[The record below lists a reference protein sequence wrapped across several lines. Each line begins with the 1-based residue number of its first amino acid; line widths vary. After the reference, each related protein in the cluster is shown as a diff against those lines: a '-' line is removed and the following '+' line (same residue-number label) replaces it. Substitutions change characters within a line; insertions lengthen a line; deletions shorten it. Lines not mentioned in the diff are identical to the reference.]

1 MYNPRIGDIIRI
13 TGSRSSNYI
22 TDKAEIKA
30 INTPQ
35 SIVVQDLTGEYD
47 CTNIV
52 NPSDLELIKNVQT
65 NSEATNNQPKF
76 KIGDKIEILSK
87 TNQSQAES
95 LEYFYKNNGH
105 QEYYTINNINTV
117 YKNEYVINGSNFAE
131 QDLRLYEEPTT
142 EPYKFKVG
150 DKVKILGKTNYGPFY
165 TLEDFYSSHLRKDY
179 YTIDECSNNEYII
192 EKHAFAERDLEL
204 YEPNNKT
211 LINKLNNNKTM
222 INLKESYNNIFTK
235 EPKKSFIRL
244 GVTDE
249 KDFLTQDGRA
259 IFDKWLLSQHKDKFY
274 EEIIVPMKKELEKN
288 KK

>member
-47 CTNIV
+47 CTNTI
-52 NPSDLELIKNVQT
+52 NPSDLELIEPAQA

-142 EPYKFKVG
+142 EQYKFKVG
-150 DKVKILGKTNYGPFY
+150 DKVEVLSKTSKGQICGINDFNRDYGIY
-165 TLEDFYSSHLRKDY
+165 DY
-179 YTIDECSNNEYII
+179 YTINKTRIIDDEKTYLIANFY
-192 EKHAFAERDLEL
+192 FAEEDLKLYEEKEKEDKTL
-204 YEPNNKT
+204 CHLCGSVEKDSYCTNKSCIEHTRYEPN
-211 LINKLNNNKTM
+211 KLNQSTNNKTTM
-222 INLKESYNNIFTK
+222 INIRTSYNN
-235 EPKKSFIRL
+235 
-244 GVTDE
+244 
-249 KDFLTQDGRA
+249 
-259 IFDKWLLSQHKDKFY
+259 
-274 EEIIVPMKKELEKN
+274 
-288 KK
+288 